1 LVLVELSIIIKLVN
15 NVGTC
20 TVNQLTLQLII
31 IVPNRFAVDL
41 LQHVRTTTELD
52 TILNYDPKEENAE
65 LSKQLARLEQA
76 IQYKQKRFVSH
87 SHVQQLLAAIW

>member
-1 LVLVELSIIIKLVN
+1 M
-15 NVGTC
+15 
-20 TVNQLTLQLII
+20 
-31 IVPNRFAVDL
+31 
-41 LQHVRTTTELD
+41 ELD

-76 IQYKQKRFVSH
+76 IEFKQKRFVSH